1 MTRKWMFPILAL
13 VLALATAGEALA
25 KEQFAYSVKF
35 VCGYNPTNVGL
46 SLDGKSEGEPP
57 VKFGN
62 YATEINIVWPEIYL
76 EGETAFVFKHLL
88 VLVDRGV
95 PVGREPKVVPAHA
108 YVDSVQLTSLSGT
121 MDDCN
126 RIAELLWGT
135 VPTPYPLTIGYL
147 VITSTHELDVTAVYT
162 SQACSNWVNSP
173 IRLDCLDNTGRQMG
187 VSTSIDVRKVEGRK
201 LLFPPPPPT
210 GAAAPAIAPPAPPA
224 APTSPKISPK
234 R

>member
-1 MTRKWMFPILAL
+1 LILIL
-13 VLALATAGEALA
+13 TATGEALA

-76 EGETAFVFKHLL
+76 PDTVFIVKHLL
-88 VLVDRGV
+88 VRLDRVV
-95 PVGREPKVVPAHA
+95 PVGREPRVIPARS
-108 YVDSVQLTSLSGT
+108 YIDSIQLTSLTGT

-126 RIAELLWGT
+126 RIAELLWGA

-147 VITSTHELDVTAVYT
+147 ILTSTHELDVNAVYT
-162 SQACSNWVNSP
+162 AEACSNW
-173 IRLDCLDNTGRQMG
+173 
-187 VSTSIDVRKVEGRK
+187 
-201 LLFPPPPPT
+201 
-210 GAAAPAIAPPAPPA
+210 
-224 APTSPKISPK
+224 
-234 R
+234 